1 MVLWG
6 GNADAR
12 LPIYSHRA
20 FCLWHFDDLLFVP
33 ALMSVAFASVSKAR
47 YLSFP
52 IKRYSTKWYGAALE
66 SSTVSTLLVTSLTVA
81 VLVTII
87 SVAIAFFGALAF
99 ARYQWRYRTTFQKL
113 ILLPIFFPQTVLG
126 LALLMWFNSL
136 GIIPTWKTAVV
147 AHLVWIAPIATLIV
161 SIRAYSF
168 DPALEEAARDMG
180 ADTWT
185 ILREITL
192 PLLMP
197 GMVSAGLF
205 AFLLS
210 WGNFPLS
217 LFTTG
222 ADSTLPEWLYAKM
235 VSGYSPLVP
244 TLGVMS
250 VVGSFLLILIALSV
264 SWLIRANHE
273 SRASQIENNI

>member
-1 MVLWG
+1 MKTSQSTKLV
-6 GNADAR
+6 
-12 LPIYSHRA
+12 
-20 FCLWHFDDLLFVP
+20 LFVYGLFVIFFLYLP
-33 ALMSVAFASVSKAR
+33 LISVTFASVSKAR

-52 IKRYSTKWYGAALE
+52 IKRYSTKWYADALE
-66 SSTVSTLLVTSLTVA
+66 SSTVSNLLVTSFSVA
-81 VLVTII
+81 ILVTLI
-87 SVAIAFFGALAF
+87 SVIIAFFGALAF

-126 LALLMWFNSL
+126 LSLLMWFNSL

-161 SIRAYSF
+161 AIRAYSF

-180 ADTWT
+180 AGTFT
-185 ILREITL
+185 IFRGITL
-192 PLLMP
+192 PLLAP
-197 GMVSAGLF
+197 GLISAGLF

-250 VVGSFLLILIALSV
+250 VIGSFLLILVVLIVFWSV
-264 SWLIRANHE
+264 QKIR
-273 SRASQIENNI
+273 ENRELV

>member
-1 MVLWG
+1 MPASRSTRVALYVYG
-6 GNADAR
+6 ILVIAFLY
-12 LPIYSHRA
+12 LP
-20 FCLWHFDDLLFVP
+20 LV
-33 ALMSVAFASVSKAR
+33 SVAFASVSRAR

-52 IKRYSTKWYGAALE
+52 IKRYSAKWYGEALE
-66 SSTVSTLLVTSLTVA
+66 SGTVSELLMTSLSVA
-81 VLVTII
+81 IPVTII
-87 SVAIAFFGALAF
+87 SVVVAFFGALAF

-136 GIIPTWKTAVV
+136 GIIPSWKTAVV

-180 ADTWT
+180 AGAWT

-192 PLLMP
+192 PLLLP
-197 GMVSAGLF
+197 GLVSAGLF

-250 VVGSFLLILIALSV
+250 VVGSFLLIIIALAV
-264 SWLIRANHE
+264 ARLLRAGRNA
-273 SRASQIENNI
+273 RAVQN

>member
-1 MVLWG
+1 MPASRSTRIVLFIYG
-6 GNADAR
+6 LLVIGFLY
-12 LPIYSHRA
+12 LPLI
-20 FCLWHFDDLLFVP
+20 
-33 ALMSVAFASVSKAR
+33 SVGFASISRAR
-47 YLSFP
+47 YLTFP
-52 IKRYSTKWYGAALE
+52 IKRYSTKWYAEAVE
-66 SSTVSTLLVTSLTVA
+66 SSTVADLLTTSLSVA
-81 VLVTII
+81 VLVTVI
-87 SVAIAFFGALAF
+87 SVVIAFFGALAF
-99 ARYQWRYRTTFQKL
+99 ARYQWRFRSTFQKL

-126 LALLMWFNSL
+126 LALLMWFNAL
-136 GIIPTWKTAVV
+136 GIIPSWKTAVV

-161 SIRAYSF
+161 AIRAYSF

-185 ILREITL
+185 IFREITL
-192 PLLMP
+192 PLLLP
-197 GMVSAGLF
+197 GLVSAGLF

-244 TLGVMS
+244 TLGIMS
-250 VVGSFLLILIALSV
+250 VVGSFLIILTALCI
-264 SWLIRANHE
+264 SWLLRANKE
-273 SRASQIENNI
+273 SQAAQN

>member
-1 MVLWG
+1 MPTSRSTRIV
-6 GNADAR
+6 
-12 LPIYSHRA
+12 
-20 FCLWHFDDLLFVP
+20 LFVYGILMIFFLYLP
-33 ALMSVAFASVSKAR
+33 LMSVAFASVSKAR

-66 SSTVSTLLVTSLTVA
+66 SSTVSNLLVTSLTVA

-264 SWLIRANHE
+264 SWRIRVNHE

>member
-1 MVLWG
+1 MPTSRSTRIVLYVYG
-6 GNADAR
+6 VLIIFLLY
-12 LPIYSHRA
+12 LP
-20 FCLWHFDDLLFVP
+20 LL
-33 ALMSVAFASVSKAR
+33 SVAFASISQAR
-47 YLSFP
+47 YLTFP
-52 IKRYSTKWYGAALE
+52 IKRYSTKRYGEAMQ
-66 SSTVSTLLVTSLTVA
+66 SSTVSELLITSLTIA

-87 SVAIAFFGALAF
+87 SVVIAFFGALAF
-99 ARYQWRYRTTFQKL
+99 ARYEWRYRTTFQKL

-126 LALLMWFNSL
+126 LALLMWFNSV
-136 GIIPTWKTAVV
+136 GIIPSWKTAVV

-180 ADTWT
+180 AGTFT

-197 GMVSAGLF
+197 GLVSAGLF

-250 VVGSFLLILIALSV
+250 VVGSFLLILIALV
-264 SWLIRANHE
+264 VAWLLRANKE
-273 SRASQIENNI
+273 ARAARN

>member
-1 MVLWG
+1 METSRTTRIVLMIYG
-6 GNADAR
+6 IGIIAFLY
-12 LPIYSHRA
+12 LP
-20 FCLWHFDDLLFVP
+20 LV
-33 ALMSVAFASVSKAR
+33 SVAFASVSKAR
-47 YLSFP
+47 YLTFP
-52 IKRYSTKWYGAALE
+52 IQRYSTGWFTDALASRE
-66 SSTVSTLLVTSLTVA
+66 VHMLAMTSLKIA
-81 VLVTII
+81 VIVTILSMI
-87 SVAIAFFGALAF
+87 IGFFGALAF
-99 ARYQWRYRTTFQKL
+99 ARYQWRYRSLFQKL
-113 ILLPIFFPQTVLG
+113 VLLPIFFPQTVLG

-136 GIIPTWKTAVV
+136 GIIPSWKTAIV

-161 SIRAYSF
+161 AIRAYSF

-180 ADTWT
+180 ASTPV

-197 GMVSAGLF
+197 GIIAAGLF
-205 AFLLS
+205 SFLLS

-244 TLGVMS
+244 TLGILS
-250 VVGSFLLILIALSV
+250 VIGSFLIIIAAFGGLALYRV
-264 SWLIRANHE
+264 LRPQN
-273 SRASQIENNI
+273 

>member
-1 MVLWG
+1 MRTS
-6 GNADAR
+6 NFTKR
-12 LPIYSHRA
+12 LLYFYGILIIFFLYLPLA
-20 FCLWHFDDLLFVP
+20 
-33 ALMSVAFASVSKAR
+33 SVGFASISKAR

-52 IKRYSTKWYGAALE
+52 IKKYSFKWYEKSLE
-66 SSTVSTLLVTSLTVA
+66 SETIHDLLITSLKVA
-81 VLVTII
+81 SIVTII
-87 SVAIAFFGALAF
+87 SVIIAFFGALAF
-99 ARYQWRYRTTFQKL
+99 ARYNWRFRGTFQKL

-136 GIIPTWKTAVV
+136 GV
-147 AHLVWIAPIATLIV
+147 
-161 SIRAYSF
+161 

-180 ADTWT
+180 AGTFY
-185 ILREITL
+185 IFREITL

-197 GMVSAGLF
+197 GIVSAGLF

-250 VVGSFLLILIALSV
+250 VLGSFLLILIAF
-264 SWLIRANHE
+264 LIFKFTKKVQNT
-273 SRASQIENNI
+273 

>member
-1 MVLWG
+1 V
-6 GNADAR
+6 
-12 LPIYSHRA
+12 
-20 FCLWHFDDLLFVP
+20 
-33 ALMSVAFASVSKAR
+33 
-47 YLSFP
+47 
-52 IKRYSTKWYGAALE
+52 
-66 SSTVSTLLVTSLTVA
+66 
-81 VLVTII
+81 
-87 SVAIAFFGALAF
+87 IAFFGALAF
-99 ARYQWRYRTTFQKL
+99 ARYEWRYRTTFQKL

-126 LALLMWFNSL
+126 LSLLMWFNSL
-136 GIIPTWKTAVV
+136 GIIPSWKTAVV

-161 SIRAYSF
+161 AIRAYSF

-180 ADTWT
+180 AGTFT

-192 PLLMP
+192 PLLLP
-197 GMVSAGLF
+197 GLVSAGLF

-244 TLGVMS
+244 TLGVLS
-250 VVGSFLLILIALSV
+250 VIGSFLLILAALFIFWCV
-264 SWLIRANHE
+264 QK
-273 SRASQIENNI
+273 SRENKEVI